1 VEGWEK
7 GTISIAMVHEALAVY
22 RARGMDVDAI
32 LSEAGI
38 DAALL
43 GQSEAR
49 VAADRYAR
57 LWHLIAQTMDD
68 EFFGMDSHP
77 MRVGSFALL
86 CHAVLDCPTL
96 GKALKRA
103 LDFFRLVMDDLHGE
117 LHQEGELARI
127 SLIDRTGP
135 NRMFAYCTYLII
147 LHGLACWLVGRRI
160 PIDGASFRCAEPA
173 DSHDYRVRFCE
184 QPLFDQPLTSIT
196 FDAALLELRVIQNK
210 QTLREFL
217 LEAPA
222 NLLVKYRNDEGL
234 SARVRRQLRDTPP
247 SDWPD
252 LEQMA
257 QQLHLTV
264 STLRRRLEDEGQSFQ
279 YIKDSL
285 RRELAIASLQ
295 SDDSVQE
302 IANHL
307 GFADASAFHRA
318 FKKWTGNS
326 PGEYR
331 RLHQKPAP

>member
-1 VEGWEK
+1 MEGWEK

-22 RARGMDVDAI
+22 RARGMAVGAI
-32 LSEAGI
+32 LNEAGI
-38 DAALL
+38 ASSLL
-43 GQSEAR
+43 EQPAAR
-49 VAADRYAR
+49 VEADRYAR
-57 LWHLIAQTMDD
+57 LWFLIAQAMDD

-77 MRVGSFALL
+77 MRVGSFSLL

-103 LDFFRLVMDDLHGE
+103 LDFFRLVLDDVYGE
-117 LHQEGELARI
+117 LSQEGQLARI
-127 SLIDRTGP
+127 TLSDRAGP
-135 NRMFAYCTYLII
+135 NRMFAYGTYLII

-160 PIDGASFRCAEPA
+160 PIASAGFRCAEPA
-173 DSHDYRVRFCE
+173 ESTDYRVRFCE
-184 QPLFDQPLTSIT
+184 QPLFDQAATSIT
-196 FDAALLELRVIQNK
+196 LDAALLDLRIIQTP

-217 LEAPA
+217 HEAPA

-247 SDWPD
+247 GDWPD
-252 LEQMA
+252 LEQVA

-295 SDDSVQE
+295 SADSVQE
-302 IANHL
+302 IAIHL

-318 FKKWTGNS
+318 FKKWTGSS

-331 RLHQKPAP
+331 RQHPKPAS